1 MHHLQYS
8 LFAVIILLKRE
19 ASPSEFIS
27 FIIGIAMEFVDT
39 WRQLSWACWDNTYS
53 MKYSLMKV
61 LIILPN
67 TTFSYVAFRHSCH
80 CSYKILLSF
89 CGSLHVTFCLALSLI
104 SFTYKCGHVLSY
116 FCYFLMLEM
125 DKING
130 KHAFIGK
137 INEIYTYTVIFFFY
151 SVICI
156 LLTKM
161 STW

>member
-1 MHHLQYS
+1 
-8 LFAVIILLKRE
+8 
-19 ASPSEFIS
+19 
-27 FIIGIAMEFVDT
+27 
-39 WRQLSWACWDNTYS
+39 

-137 INEIYTYTVIFFFY
+137 INEIYTYTVIFFLFCNLY
-151 SVICI
+151 SVDENVNLVIRK
-156 LLTKM
+156 TDRVF
-161 STW
+161 STLP